1 MLPRRHVCLR
11 LFVVCGL
18 AALSVWSLA
27 GETRPTMA
35 VPASR
40 LIRFDVPGGETLFA
54 LSLKAGAAEP
64 VGARDVAI
72 VVDTSASQ
80 AGDHRLQSMA

>member
-1 MLPRRHVCLR
+1 MLSRRK
-11 LFVVCGL
+11 L
-18 AALSVWSLA
+18 AARSLVVLSFSALCVWSVA
-27 GETRPTMA
+27 GETRSGSAGLT
-35 VPASR
+35 SS